1 MLKVSVQCFESIF
14 VECELDQNTWNFRAK
29 VTQCKIKVLS
39 KCAPLTFGD
48 LKWQHGTT
56 ILKAWIAQRESKASM
71 EEGVQVL
78 EKVLYI

>member
-39 KCAPLTFGD
+39 KCAPLTFG
-48 LKWQHGTT
+48 GTT

-71 EEGVQVL
+71 GEGVQVL